1 LSPVLNSQSKVSISP
16 VTVPMVLH
24 YPQQAKAEAV
34 GQAAS
39 KASWYFLASSRGLH
53 GFSFGRFLY

>member
-1 LSPVLNSQSKVSISP
+1 
-16 VTVPMVLH
+16 MVLH